1 MRMRKD
7 HHFTLIELLVVI
19 AVIAILAGLLLPALN
34 QARAKGRD
42 IRCVSNLKQIGTG
55 IRLYLDSSSEFMPRS
70 SINTTSSGIKWDD
83 LIFYTLYPNRK
94 LADLM
99 VFPTSGYANPMN
111 PLGPFD
117 CPSSGPAAPK
127 LLRND
132 YGMNSQMDRVATKG
146 IRKPSQR
153 AIVMDMVKHGS
164 NFPTPA
170 LTGTTAADWDGLFTT
185 EFEVKRHLSS
195 KGINVLFFD
204 GHAETKRHSA
214 IPRNYGSTT
223 PEQYFW
229 GGGSDGK
236 NGGL

>member
-1 MRMRKD
+1 
-7 HHFTLIELLVVI
+7 
-19 AVIAILAGLLLPALN
+19 
-34 QARAKGRD
+34 
-42 IRCVSNLKQIGTG
+42 
-55 IRLYLDSSSEFMPRS
+55 
-70 SINTTSSGIKWDD
+70 
-83 LIFYTLYPNRK
+83 
-94 LADLM
+94 
-99 VFPTSGYANPMN
+99 MN
-111 PLGPFD
+111 PQGPFD

-153 AIVMDMVKHGS
+153 AIVMDMVKQGS

-214 IPRNYGSTT
+214 IPRSLGSTT